1 MSPLRRRNMITRTK
15 PRQAGSPATLD
26 RWAVKLMRMHRHLML
41 AAKLNREM
49 QGSLKRAERR

>member
-1 MSPLRRRNMITRTK
+1 MITRTK